1 MAQANSRLRGQV
13 TIALVSWASALIPS
27 CASEGLAITLLA
39 VLLAAPLKGSSG
51 AVYAAIAFGF
61 TLPAALKRRRSS
73 RLQRFSDNAGGCSI
87 VASADRY

>member
-1 MAQANSRLRGQV
+1 V
-13 TIALVSWASALIPS
+13 LV
-27 CASEGLAITLLA
+27 
-39 VLLAAPLKGSSG
+39 AAPLKGSTG

-87 VASADRY
+87 VASEDRY